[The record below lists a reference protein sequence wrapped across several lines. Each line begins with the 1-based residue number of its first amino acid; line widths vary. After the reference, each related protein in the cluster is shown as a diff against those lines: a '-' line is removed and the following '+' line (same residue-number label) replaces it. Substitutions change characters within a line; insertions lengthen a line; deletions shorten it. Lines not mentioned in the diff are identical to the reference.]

1 MANRGYEGTTKRKFN
16 YWGNDGADIVRNTRR
31 GNEASGAMSGKGFNA
46 TYTAPTGPNVLSS
59 DKRIGAAVVAP
70 AAREAT
76 QSAAAATRMSNRA
89 DTQQAAYLANSK
101 SGGTWSVKEFGEKMK
116 KWNAMRSYGTPK

>member
-1 MANRGYEGTTKRKFN
+1 MANRGYGGTTGKVFN
-16 YWGNDGADIVRNTRR
+16 YWGNDGKDIIKNARR
-31 GNEASGAMSGKGFNA
+31 GNQRHGVMYGRGLNS
-46 TYTAPTGPNVLSS
+46 TTTAPTGPNILSS
-59 DKRIGAAVVAP
+59 DKRLGTSVVAP
-70 AAREAT
+70 ADREAT